1 MKVDVDLLM
10 KYIMLEYPLIL
21 LFVYSSTLISTFVLV
36 LGLHIYVKVFTISRF
51 AEGWMKLIL

>member
-10 KYIMLEYPLIL
+10 KYIVLEYPLIL

-36 LGLHIYVKVFTISRF
+36 LSLHIYVKAFTISLF
-51 AEGWMKLIL
+51 NEGWMKLIL